1 MTTKYKNL
9 VLEKIKESTNITDKV
24 LSKKLASDGY
34 VISEGFFNQIL
45 LDLEIMGL
53 ITVSWITKD
62 TRRIEIVSNQEEE
75 DEIENSNK
83 KMIEKD
89 YESSFPNMENDTS

>member
-9 VLEKIKESTNITDKV
+9 VLEKIKESTTITDKV
-24 LSKKLASDGY
+24 LSKKLASDGH
-34 VISEGFFNQIL
+34 VMSDGFFYQLL

-53 ITVSWITKD
+53 ITVSWITKY

-75 DEIENSNK
+75 DEVENSNK

-89 YESSFPNMENDTS
+89 YESSFPNGK

>member
-9 VLEKIKESTNITDKV
+9 VLEKIEESTTITDKV
-24 LSKKLASDGY
+24 LSKKLTSDGY
-34 VISEGFFNQIL
+34 IISEGFFNKIL

-89 YESSFPNMENDTS
+89 YESSFPNLENDTS

>member
-1 MTTKYKNL
+1 MTIKYKDL
-9 VLEKIKESTNITDKV
+9 VLEKIKESTTITDKV
-24 LSKKLASDGY
+24 LYKKLTSDGH
-34 VISEGFFNQIL
+34 VMSEGFFNQVL

-83 KMIEKD
+83 KMMEKD
-89 YESSFPNMENDTS
+89 YESRFPNMENNTS

>member
-1 MTTKYKNL
+1 MTIKYKNL
-9 VLEKIKESTNITDKV
+9 VLEKIKVSNTITDKT
-24 LSKKLASDGY
+24 LSKKLVSDGY

-75 DEIENSNK
+75 DEVENSNK
-83 KMIEKD
+83 KMMEKD
-89 YESSFPNMENDTS
+89 YESSFPNGK

>member
-9 VLEKIKESTNITDKV
+9 VLEKIKESTTITDKI
-24 LSKKLASDGY
+24 LSKKLTSDGY
-34 VISEGFFNQIL
+34 VISEGFFNQLL

-62 TRRIEIVSNQEEE
+62 TRRIEIVSNQEEK
-75 DEIENSNK
+75 DEVENSNK

-89 YESSFPNMENDTS
+89 YESSFPKVENNTN

>member
-9 VLEKIKESTNITDKV
+9 VLEKIKESTTITDKV
-24 LSKKLASDGY
+24 LSKKLTSDEY

-89 YESSFPNMENDTS
+89 YESSFPNGK

>member
-9 VLEKIKESTNITDKV
+9 VLEKIKESTSITDKV
-24 LSKKLASDGY
+24 LSKKLASDDY

-62 TRRIEIVSNQEEE
+62 TRRIEIVSNQEE
-75 DEIENSNK
+75 DEVENSNK
-83 KMIEKD
+83 K
-89 YESSFPNMENDTS
+89 N

>member
-1 MTTKYKNL
+1 MTIKYKNL
-9 VLEKIKESTNITDKV
+9 VLEKIKESTTITDKV
-24 LSKKLASDGY
+24 LYKKLTSDEY

-62 TRRIEIVSNQEEE
+62 TRRIVLLSILSRIFLEIRCFSNSLP
-75 DEIENSNK
+75 NL
-83 KMIEKD
+83 
-89 YESSFPNMENDTS
+89 SFQDF

>member
-1 MTTKYKNL
+1 MRSAYR
-9 VLEKIKESTNITDKV
+9 VLAQT
-24 LSKKLASDGY
+24 LLQDGH
-34 VISEGFFNQIL
+34 VISDGFFNQLL

-62 TRRIEIVSNQEEE
+62 TKRIEIVSNQEKE
-75 DEIENSNK
+75 DEVENSNK

-89 YESSFPNMENDTS
+89 YESSFPNGDRKSTRLNSSHT

>member
-9 VLEKIKESTNITDKV
+9 VLEKIKESGTITDKV
-24 LSKKLASDGY
+24 LSKKFLSDGH
-34 VISEGFFNQIL
+34 VMSDGFFNQIL

-53 ITVSWITKD
+53 ITVSWVTKD
-62 TRRIEIVSNQEEE
+62 TRRIEIISNQEEE

-89 YESSFPNMENDTS
+89 YESSFPNGK

>member
-1 MTTKYKNL
+1 MTTKYKSL
-9 VLEKIKESTNITDKV
+9 VLEKIEESTTITDKV
-24 LSKKLASDGY
+24 LSKKLTSDGY
-34 VISEGFFNQIL
+34 VISEGFFNKIL

-89 YESSFPNMENDTS
+89 YESSFPNGK

>member
-1 MTTKYKNL
+1 MTTKYKSL

-24 LSKKLASDGY
+24 LSKKLTSDGY
-34 VISEGFFNQIL
+34 IISEGFFNKIL

-83 KMIEKD
+83 KMMEKD

>member
-9 VLEKIKESTNITDKV
+9 VLEKIKESTTITDKV
-24 LSKKLASDGY
+24 LSKKLASDGH
-34 VISEGFFNQIL
+34 VMSDGFFNQLL

-62 TRRIEIVSNQEEE
+62 TRRIEIVSNQEED
-75 DEIENSNK
+75 DEVENSNK
-83 KMIEKD
+83 KIIEKD
-89 YESSFPNMENDTS
+89 YESSFPKVENNTN

>member
-9 VLEKIKESTNITDKV
+9 VLEKIKESTTITDKV
-24 LSKKLASDGY
+24 LSKKLTSDGH
-34 VISEGFFNQIL
+34 VMSDGFFNQLL

-89 YESSFPNMENDTS
+89 YESSFPNGK

>member
-9 VLEKIKESTNITDKV
+9 VLEKIKESTTITDKV
-24 LSKKLASDGY
+24 LSKKLTSDGY

-75 DEIENSNK
+75 DEVENSNK

-89 YESSFPNMENDTS
+89 YESSFPNVENDTS

>member
-1 MTTKYKNL
+1 MTIKYKNL
-9 VLEKIKESTNITDKV
+9 VLEKIKESNTITDKT
-24 LSKKLASDGY
+24 LSKKLVSDDC
-34 VISEGFFNQIL
+34 VISEGFFNQLL

-75 DEIENSNK
+75 DEVENSNK
-83 KMIEKD
+83 KMMEKD
-89 YESSFPNMENDTS
+89 YESSFPKVENDTS

>member
-1 MTTKYKNL
+1 MTIKYKNL
-9 VLEKIKESTNITDKV
+9 VLEKIKESTTITDKV
-24 LSKKLASDGY
+24 LYKKLTSDGY
-34 VISEGFFNQIL
+34 IISEGFFNKIL

-89 YESSFPNMENDTS
+89 YESSFPNGK

>member
-1 MTTKYKNL
+1 MTTKYKSL
-9 VLEKIKESTNITDKV
+9 VLEKIEESTTITDKV
-24 LSKKLASDGY
+24 LSKKLTSDGY
-34 VISEGFFNQIL
+34 VISEGFFNKIL

-83 KMIEKD
+83 KMMEKD
-89 YESSFPNMENDTS
+89 YESSFPNMKNDTS

>member
-9 VLEKIKESTNITDKV
+9 VLEKIEESTTITDKV
-24 LSKKLASDGY
+24 LSKKLTSDEY

>member
-1 MTTKYKNL
+1 MTTKYNNL
-9 VLEKIKESTNITDKV
+9 VLEKIKESTTITDKI
-24 LSKKLASDGY
+24 LSKKIASDGY
-34 VISEGFFNQIL
+34 IISEGFFNKIL
-45 LDLEIMGL
+45 LDLEVMGL

-83 KMIEKD
+83 KMMEKD
-89 YESSFPNMENDTS
+89 YESSFPKAENSTS

>member
-9 VLEKIKESTNITDKV
+9 VLEKIKESTTITDKV
-24 LSKKLASDGY
+24 LYKKLTSDKY

-62 TRRIEIVSNQEEE
+62 TKRIEIVSNQEEE
-75 DEIENSNK
+75 DEVENSNK

-89 YESSFPNMENDTS
+89 YESSFPNGK

>member
-24 LSKKLASDGY
+24 LSKKLTSDEY

-89 YESSFPNMENDTS
+89 YESSFPNGK

>member
-1 MTTKYKNL
+1 MTTNYKNI
-9 VLEKIKESTNITDKV
+9 VLEKIKESTTITDKV
-24 LSKKLASDGY
+24 LSKQLTSDGY
-34 VISEGFFNQIL
+34 IISEGFFNQLL

-75 DEIENSNK
+75 EDEVENSNK

-89 YESSFPNMENDTS
+89 YESSFPNGK

>member
-9 VLEKIKESTNITDKV
+9 VLEKIKESTTITDKV
-24 LSKKLASDGY
+24 LSKKLTSDGY

-75 DEIENSNK
+75 EDEIENSNK

-89 YESSFPNMENDTS
+89 YESSFPNGK

>member
-9 VLEKIKESTNITDKV
+9 VLEKIKESTTITDKV
-24 LSKKLASDGY
+24 LSKKLASDGH
-34 VISEGFFNQIL
+34 VISDGFFNQLL

-62 TRRIEIVSNQEEE
+62 TRRIEIVSNQEE
-75 DEIENSNK
+75 DEVENSNK

-89 YESSFPNMENDTS
+89 YESSFPNGK

>member
-1 MTTKYKNL
+1 MTIKYKNL
-9 VLEKIKESTNITDKV
+9 VLEKIKESNTITDKA
-24 LSKKLASDGY
+24 LSKKLVSDDC
-34 VISEGFFNQIL
+34 VISEGFFNQLL

-62 TRRIEIVSNQEEE
+62 TRRIEIVSNQEEK
-75 DEIENSNK
+75 DEVENSNK

-89 YESSFPNMENDTS
+89 YESSFPKVENNTN

>member
-24 LSKKLASDGY
+24 LSKKLTSDGY

-62 TRRIEIVSNQEEE
+62 TRRIEIIANQEEK
-75 DEIENSNK
+75 DEVENFNK
-83 KMIEKD
+83 KTMEKD
-89 YESSFPNMENDTS
+89 

>member
-1 MTTKYKNL
+1 MTIKYKNL
-9 VLEKIKESTNITDKV
+9 VLEKIKESTTITDKV
-24 LSKKLASDGY
+24 LSKKLTSDGY

-89 YESSFPNMENDTS
+89 YESSFPNGK

>member
-9 VLEKIKESTNITDKV
+9 VLEKIKESTTITDKV
-24 LSKKLASDGY
+24 LSKKLTSDGY
-34 VISEGFFNQIL
+34 IISEGFFNKIL

-75 DEIENSNK
+75 DEVENSNK

-89 YESSFPNMENDTS
+89 YESSFPNGK

>member
-1 MTTKYKNL
+1 MTIKYKNL
-9 VLEKIKESTNITDKV
+9 VLEKIKESTTITDKT
-24 LSKKLASDGY
+24 LSKKLVSDGY

-89 YESSFPNMENDTS
+89 YESSFPNGK

>member
-9 VLEKIKESTNITDKV
+9 VLEKIKESTTITDKV
-24 LSKKLASDGY
+24 LSKKLTSDGY
-34 VISEGFFNQIL
+34 VISEGFLNQVL

-62 TRRIEIVSNQEEE
+62 TRRIEIISNQEEDDEVE
-75 DEIENSNK
+75 DFNK
-83 KMIEKD
+83 KTVEKD
-89 YESSFPNMENDTS
+89 YESSFPQMKNDTN

>member
-9 VLEKIKESTNITDKV
+9 VLEKIKESGTITDKV
-24 LSKKLASDGY
+24 LSKKLMSDGY
-34 VISEGFFNQIL
+34 VVSDGFFNQLL

-75 DEIENSNK
+75 DEVENFNK
-83 KMIEKD
+83 KTMEKD
-89 YESSFPNMENDTS
+89 YESSFPNGK